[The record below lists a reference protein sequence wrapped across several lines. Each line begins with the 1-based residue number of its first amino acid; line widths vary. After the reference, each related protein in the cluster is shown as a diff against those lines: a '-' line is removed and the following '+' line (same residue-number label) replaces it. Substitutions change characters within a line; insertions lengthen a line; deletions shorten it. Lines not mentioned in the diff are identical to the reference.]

1 MWIAGGRRSSSYIHF
16 DHLFN
21 LYFMIWI
28 HTSWLSESK
37 TNKHG
42 LLDSVAINCLLAT
55 LLFPCGATSTQ
66 FSAHV
71 QLDFLSISMSA
82 VALACVCV
90 CIYWACLACSCCHF
104 GSTQH
109 GPLVQPLACPL
120 AMTEPQEEEADYPTC
135 IDNDVTASEDDDP
148 FELWPND
155 HPAWFDDPA
164 FKEVTEGVTWDCSNR
179 QLI

>member
-1 MWIAGGRRSSSYIHF
+1 
-16 DHLFN
+16 
-21 LYFMIWI
+21 MIWI

-90 CIYWACLACSCCHF
+90 FAFIEHVLRAAVAILAQHNLAHLYSHWPTHLQWQSLRKRKPTMPLALTMMSQNQKMTIPLSCGGTKVTRKI
-104 GSTQH
+104 GSTTLLSRRSQKVSP
-109 GPLVQPLACPL
+109 GLA
-120 AMTEPQEEEADYPTC
+120 Q
-135 IDNDVTASEDDDP
+135 IGN
-148 FELWPND
+148 
-155 HPAWFDDPA
+155 
-164 FKEVTEGVTWDCSNR
+164 
-179 QLI
+179 